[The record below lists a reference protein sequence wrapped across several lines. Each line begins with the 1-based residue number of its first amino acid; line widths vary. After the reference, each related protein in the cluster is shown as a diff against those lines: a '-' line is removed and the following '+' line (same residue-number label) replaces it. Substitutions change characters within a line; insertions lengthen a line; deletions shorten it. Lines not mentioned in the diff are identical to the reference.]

1 MSFEEDRGIT
11 LLVKDYFRFLPW
23 LAPVI
28 ATVLPLKS
36 MVNIDNIFYHVI
48 IKPMSKSTL
57 QNIPV
62 SAGEI
67 IDLQIDSMAYDN
79 SALARYKDF
88 VIFVDRGAP
97 GDSVQ
102 AQITT
107 LRPNYARA
115 KIIEIKKSDSNY
127 RTEAPCKLFKV
138 CGGCQWQH
146 LPYEKQLEQKDL
158 LLKNFFS
165 KLNLEESVLKSIIGA
180 NNSFVIARSISDE
193 AISQKQYRSGEIA
206 SPASGGL
213 AMTGGEWHY
222 RNKVQYPV
230 RTIEDTGRLK
240 AGYFEWHSN
249 DLINIKYCPIQNNLF
264 DSIVETVRELAP
276 KYKIIAYSSKNKT
289 GWLRHI
295 CVRIGENTNEALLT
309 LVAVNESLSRS
320 QEFANEVMS
329 RHTEL
334 VGVCI
339 NINTNTTNVIYG
351 SKTKVLKGRGYI
363 FEKINNLKFK
373 ISATSFFQVNTLQTT
388 KLLDVIDNM
397 IHGDAPLGLLY
408 NIILDAY
415 CGVGL
420 MSLFLSKHAKQ
431 IVGIEEVKQSIDD
444 AIFSAKENKIQNT
457 VFINAKVENRIKDIL
472 EKYKPEVVILDPP
485 RAGCNKK
492 ILENVLSSNVKKII
506 YTSCNPST
514 LTRDLEILRNN

>member
-1 MSFEEDRGIT
+1 
-11 LLVKDYFRFLPW
+11 
-23 LAPVI
+23 
-28 ATVLPLKS
+28 
-36 MVNIDNIFYHVI
+36 
-48 IKPMSKSTL
+48 MSKSTL
-57 QNIPV
+57 KNIPV
-62 SAGEI
+62 SSDEI

-115 KIIEIKKSDSNY
+115 KIVEIKKSDPNY

-165 KLNLEESVLKSIIGA
+165 KLNLEEGVLRSIIGA
-180 NNSFVIARSISDE
+180 NNSFVIARSE
-193 AISQKQYRSGEIA
+193 TTKQSYENYNEYEIA

-213 AMTGGEWHY
+213 AMTRGEWHY

-230 RTIEDTGRLK
+230 RTVEDTGRLK

-249 DLINIKYCPIQNNLF
+249 DLINIKHCPIQNSLF

-276 KYKIIAYSSKNKT
+276 KYKIIAYNGKNKT

-309 LVAVNESLSRS
+309 LVAVNESLSCS

-329 RHTEL
+329 KHPEL

-351 SKTKVLKGRGYI
+351 PKTKILRGRGYI
-363 FEKINNLKFK
+363 FEKINDLKFK
-373 ISATSFFQVNTLQTT
+373 ISATSFFQVNTLQTI
-388 KLLDVIDNM
+388 KLLDVIKNM
-397 IHGDAPLGLLY
+397 LSGKTFAAL
-408 NIILDAY
+408 LDAY

-420 MSLFLSKHAKQ
+420 MSLFLSKYAKQ

-444 AIFSAKENKIQNT
+444 ATFSAKENKIQNT
-457 VFINAKVENRIKDIL
+457 VFINAKVENRIKDVL
-472 EKYKPEVVILDPP
+472 EKYKPEIIILDPP

-492 ILENVLSSNVKKII
+492 ILENILSSSVKKII

-514 LTRDLEILRNN
+514 LTRDLEILCNNYEIKSIQPIDMFPHTYHVECVVDLYRKK